1 MSFRLNGAY
10 HSNRSNGSI
19 ILKLLAVL
27 AGLFILTGVM
37 GLTSN
42 DKQPEANSLITT
54 SIDLPGH
61 AAQKPRKNIQQSVG
75 AIPLAGTTA
84 RTISAPLTTVAK
96 QKTPTAD
103 FAAMTPG
110 EPLAGIPEVAAS
122 YVVPAKR
129 YMDEWTVSKGDTMS
143 SIFSHFNIHSEL
155 HDLMQLDETKKT
167 LSNIRP
173 GDVIK
178 FDIGSSGLDMLVY
191 DMETTKQLV
200 VEKIDNQFSASI
212 KKRETQINEI
222 HAEGVI
228 EDSLFASASRAGLS
242 DNLIMQ
248 LAEIF
253 GYDIDFA
260 LDMRV
265 GDSFKM
271 IYEDVYLEGQKI
283 DGGKIIAAEFINQGK
298 TFQAVRYT
306 DPDDLVQYFSP
317 DGRNMKKTFLR
328 TPVNFTRISSRFN
341 PRRKHPILHKI
352 RAHKGV
358 DYAAPT
364 GTPIKAAGNGKIVH
378 RGTKGGYGKAVIIQ
392 HGNKYSTLYAHMN
405 NYRKGQRVGSS
416 VKQGDVIG
424 YVGKTGSATGPHL
437 HYEFHVYGV
446 HKNPLKVTLPKAEP
460 LPSRLMSD
468 FEDKASPY
476 LSWLGS
482 LNRVATVASDTAD

>member
-1 MSFRLNGAY
+1 MSFRRRGAY

-19 ILKLLAVL
+19 VLKLLAIL
-27 AGLFILTGVM
+27 AGLFIITGVL

-42 DKQPEANSLITT
+42 DNKPAANQLVTT
-54 SIDLPGH
+54 VVALPGH
-61 AAQKPRKNIQQSVG
+61 KTKTSQSNIKQTIAAKRV
-75 AIPLAGTTA
+75 ALPLVASPTPAQESNNTA
-84 RTISAPLTTVAK
+84 
-96 QKTPTAD
+96 AD
-103 FAAMTPG
+103 SLA
-110 EPLAGIPEVAAS
+110 EPLATVPEIEVAAS
-122 YVVPAKR
+122 YASAKR

-155 HDLMQLDETKKT
+155 HPLMQLEETKKP
-167 LSNIRP
+167 LSRIKP
-173 GDVIK
+173 GDVIRL
-178 FDIGSSGLDMLVY
+178 DIGSNGLERLEY
-191 DMETTKQLV
+191 DLETTKQLV
-200 VEKIDNQFSASI
+200 VDKIDGEFSASVVE
-212 KKRETQINEI
+212 REVTTNEI

-271 IYEDVYLEGQKI
+271 IYEDVYLEGEKI
-283 DGGKIIAAEFINQGK
+283 EGGKIIAAEFINQGK

-306 DPDDLVQYFSP
+306 DPEGVTQYFSP

-341 PRRKHPILHKI
+341 PRRKHPILHTI

-405 NYRKGQRVGSS
+405 NYRKGQRVGST

-424 YVGKTGSATGPHL
+424 YVGSTGSATGPHL

-446 HKNPLKVTLPKAEP
+446 HKNPLKVTLPKADP
-460 LPSRLMSD
+460 LPSRLMDD
-468 FEDKASPY
+468 FQDKSQPY

-482 LNRVATVASDTAD
+482 LNRVASATDTAQQ